1 MRRPRREQS
10 RRVFFVDGFG
20 HFRARP
26 ASSSRGAARARL
38 IRHRQLK
45 NSSQTIPAADEFSFW
60 PHRGRNAIDA
70 IHPVSSAMP
79 RVGNPDQTVVY
90 RRLNNELRHAQGIK
104 YQPGWILGTAAT
116 VKVFIDFFIGVWA
129 FVLAWIWSKHIE
141 VRKGD
146 TVKASEIWKRFPK
159 FVMGYTA

>member
-1 MRRPRREQS
+1 M
-10 RRVFFVDGFG
+10 
-20 HFRARP
+20 
-26 ASSSRGAARARL
+26 
-38 IRHRQLK
+38 
-45 NSSQTIPAADEFSFW
+45 
-60 PHRGRNAIDA
+60 
-70 IHPVSSAMP
+70 
-79 RVGNPDQTVVY
+79 DQTVVY
-90 RRLNNELRHAQGIK
+90 RKLENELRHAQGIK